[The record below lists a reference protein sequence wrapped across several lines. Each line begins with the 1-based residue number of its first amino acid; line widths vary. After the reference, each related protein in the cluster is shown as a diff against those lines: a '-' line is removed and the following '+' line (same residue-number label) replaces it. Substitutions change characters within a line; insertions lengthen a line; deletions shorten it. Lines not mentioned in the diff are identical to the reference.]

1 LVAPTLPTPVN
12 IYLAALQKELARGD
26 ATEHTHRSAL
36 KTLIESAAPGLL
48 ATNEP
53 KATQREN
60 KPDYI
65 VRKGSCVIGFVEAK
79 DVDKD
84 LKATLKTAQL
94 KRYLEALP
102 NLLLTNYLD
111 FIWFVAG
118 EKRMAVSL
126 GTLNG
131 THIAPAKDA
140 SERWDELIASF
151 LAEVTPTVDS
161 PNQLAK
167 NLAGQTRLLRDLSL
181 ELLSAGD
188 ADLQEQE
195 QSFRAMLVPDMQPAE
210 FADMYAQTAAY
221 GLFTA
226 RVFSHTTLFGGNP
239 ESLPDSLKHSDA
251 FSLEQAAYLIPKANP
266 FLRQFFQHVASP
278 NLNPQLRWLVEQI
291 ASSLRYTDMDKVLHR
306 QSRKQGF
313 EDPVFHFYETFL
325 AEYDRSLRESRG
337 VYYTPEP
344 VVDYIVRGVDWLL
357 VNQFGKADGLAD
369 PSTLVLDPATGTATF
384 LRKVIDTIHQRVSH
398 QHGAGVWPGYVRSQL
413 LPRIFGFELMMAPYT
428 VAHLKLALQLQ
439 EQGFEFAQGERLHVY
454 LTNTLDQ
461 LHQKTAAMLG
471 QWIAKEN
478 EGAEHIKLD
487 KPVVVVL
494 GNPPYSGESR
504 NKSNWIMALLQSY
517 KTEPEGGALKER
529 NSKWLNDD
537 YVKFIRFAHDRIA
550 RTGHGVVAFITNH
563 GWLDNPTFRGMRAQ
577 LMADFDDIYLLDLHG
592 NSKKKERT
600 PQALHAQGDDKN
612 VFDIE
617 QGVSITFLV
626 KLPGAA
632 SAATAPVEEVFEL
645 TAPDPRA
652 AKKAKTRKLEGG
664 KVTLKARIHQAD
676 LWGSRDNKYAWL
688 QAHDLNNTPWQTLA
702 PALPQLLLTP
712 RDETDA
718 AEYERGW
725 KVTDIFPVNSVGIV
739 TARDSLTI
747 HFTPEALQHTVE
759 RFVKLPVEEAR
770 EQFKLGKDV
779 QDWTVADAQKDLN
792 DARQAPKD
800 AKGVAVQPEPPK
812 SEWPLDMS
820 RVTPIAYR
828 PFDTRFTYYTGMS
841 KGFHCRA
848 RGEVMRHLAV
858 PATFANRALVTSR
871 LTKGETFAHAQ
882 ITDKI
887 TEVICMSPQTS
898 NNGFVFPLW
907 LLPKQTN
914 PNQPPGVWA
923 AGRSAQVKEESAQ
936 RSGDTEQNALPPRH
950 LATQCSPN
958 LAPTFLSALAKA
970 LGCPVT
976 QPYGLPEGVTPED
989 VLAYVYAVLHAP
1001 SYRSRYGGFLK
1012 SDFPRIPLGFCVLN
1026 TALAHVEYPLIA
1038 TEFAAVW
1045 QALLPLGQALID
1057 LHLLKNVP
1065 STLRPRF
1072 PAQGSNEVEKPRF
1085 ETQHG
1090 TGRVWINASQYFDGV
1105 PQETWNFKVG
1115 GYQVCEKWLRDRKG
1129 RTLEF
1134 TDIAHYANMVAA
1146 LTQTRA
1152 LMAQIDTVANGTLW
1166 PKVLEN

>member
-1 LVAPTLPTPVN
+1 MHAMTLASPSHPVHA
-12 IYLAALQKELARGD
+12 YLQSLQKELSRGD

-36 KTLIESAAPGLL
+36 KALIESAAPGLL

-65 VRKGSCVIGFVEAK
+65 VRKAASVIGFVEAK
-79 DVDKD
+79 DVDKS
-84 LKATLKTAQL
+84 LKATLKTNQL

-102 NLLLTNYLD
+102 NLMLTNYLD
-111 FIWFVAG
+111 FIWFVG
-118 EKRMAVSL
+118 GDKRMEISL
-126 GTLNG
+126 GSLNG
-131 THIAPAKDA
+131 QHVAPAKDA
-140 SERWDELIASF
+140 SARWDELIACF
-151 LAEVTPTVDS
+151 LAEVSPTVSS
-161 PNQLAK
+161 PTQLAK

-181 ELLSAGD
+181 ELLTAGES
-188 ADLQEQE
+188 DLLEQE
-195 QSFRAMLVPDMQPAE
+195 QSFRALLVPDLKPEE

-226 RVFSHTTLFGGNP
+226 RVFAHTTMFGGAV
-239 ESLPDSLKHSDA
+239 ETLPDSLKKNDA

-291 ASSLRYTDMDKVLHR
+291 ADSLRYTDMEKVLHR

-357 VNQFGKADGLAD
+357 VNRFGKPDGLAD
-369 PSTLVLDPATGTATF
+369 PSALILDPATGTATF
-384 LRKVIDTIHQRVSH
+384 LRKVIDLIHQRVDG
-398 QHGAGVWPGYVRSQL
+398 QHGAGAWPGYVRAQL

-439 EQGFEFAQGERLHVY
+439 ESGFEFQTGERLHVY

-478 EGAEHIKLD
+478 EGAEKIKLD
-487 KPVVVVL
+487 KPVVVVV

-504 NKSNWIMALLQSY
+504 NKSDWIMQLLQTY
-517 KTEPEGGALKER
+517 KTEPEGGPLKER

-550 RTGHGVVAFITNH
+550 RTGHGIVAFITNH

-577 LMADFDDIYLLDLHG
+577 LMADFDDIYVLDLHG

-600 PQALHAQGDDKN
+600 PVALKAQGDDKN

-626 KLPGAA
+626 KLPNTVQAE
-632 SAATAPVEEVFEL
+632 PVEAVEEIFEL
-645 TAPDPRA
+645 TAPEPGA
-652 AKKAKTRKLEGG
+652 VKKAKHRQLEGG

-676 LWGSRDNKYAWL
+676 LWGSRDYKYDWL
-688 QAHDLNNTPWQTLA
+688 EKHSLLDTPWQDLQ
-702 PALPQLLLTP
+702 PAMPQLLLVP

-747 HFTPEALQHTVE
+747 HFTAESLTQTAE
-759 RFVKLPVEEAR
+759 RFSKLPVEEAR

-779 QDWTVADAQKDLN
+779 RDWTVAGAQKDLN
-792 DARQAPKD
+792 DTRRPPRQTED
-800 AKGVAVQPEPPK
+800 AALQSTPPK
-812 SEWPLDMS
+812 SEWLLDPARIVPL
-820 RVTPIAYR
+820 AYR
-828 PFDTRFTYYTGMS
+828 PFDTRFTYYTGKS
-841 KGFHCRA
+841 KGFHCMPRSQ
-848 RGEVMRHLAV
+848 VMQHLAQ
-858 PATFANRALVTSR
+858 PIGFPNLALVTSR
-871 LTKGETFAHAQ
+871 LTKGEPFAHAQ
-882 ITDKI
+882 ITNKI

-907 LLPKQTN
+907 LLPEQTK
-914 PNQPPGVWA
+914 PDQPLTV
-923 AGRSAQVKEESAQ
+923 Q
-936 RSGDTEQNALPPRH
+936 RH
-950 LATQCSPN
+950 PN
-958 LAPTFLSALAKA
+958 LSPAFLSALALA
-970 LGCPVT
+970 LNRPVT
-976 QPYGLPEGVTPED
+976 PPHGLPEGVTPED

-1001 SYRSRYGGFLK
+1001 SYRSRYAGFLK
-1012 SDFPRIPLGFCVLN
+1012 SDFPRIPLSN
-1026 TALAHVEYPLIA
+1026 QALAPVENAQAA
-1038 TEFAAVW
+1038 TDFVASWSAM
-1045 QALLPLGQALID
+1045 LPLGRELLE

-1065 STLRPRF
+1065 ATLRVKF
-1072 PAQGSNEVEKPRF
+1072 AVQGGNEVEKPRF
-1085 ETQHG
+1085 EN
-1090 TGRVWINASQYFDGV
+1090 GRVWINATQYFDGV
-1105 PQETWNFKVG
+1105 PAETWRFKVG
-1115 GYQVCEKWLRDRKG
+1115 GYAVCEKWLKDRKG
-1129 RTLEF
+1129 RQLDF
-1134 TDIAHYANMVAA
+1134 ADIQHYGAVVAA
-1146 LTQTRA
+1146 LTRTRE
-1152 LMAQIDTVANGTLW
+1152 LMQKIDAVANGKLW
-1166 PKVLEN
+1166 PEAAGSL

>member
-1 LVAPTLPTPVN
+1 MTLASPSHPVHA
-12 IYLAALQKELARGD
+12 YLQSLQKELLRGD

-65 VRKGSCVIGFVEAK
+65 VRKAASVIGFIEAK
-79 DVDKD
+79 DVDKS
-84 LKATLKTAQL
+84 LKATLKTNQL

-102 NLLLTNYLD
+102 NLMLTNYLD
-111 FIWFVAG
+111 FIWFVGG
-118 EKRMAVSL
+118 EKRMEISL
-126 GTLNG
+126 GQLNG
-131 THIAPAKDA
+131 QHVSPAKDA
-140 SERWDELIASF
+140 AARWDELIGCF
-151 LAEVTPTVDS
+151 LAEVSPTVSS
-161 PNQLAK
+161 PTQLAK

-181 ELLSAGD
+181 ELLTAGES
-188 ADLQEQE
+188 DLLEQE
-195 QSFRAMLVPDMQPAE
+195 QSFRALLVPDLKPEE

-226 RVFSHTTLFGGNP
+226 RVFAHTTMFGGAV
-239 ESLPDSLKHSDA
+239 ETLPDSLKKNDA

-291 ASSLRYTDMDKVLHR
+291 ADSLRYTDMDKVLHR

-357 VNQFGKADGLAD
+357 ANRFDKPDGLAD
-369 PSTLVLDPATGTATF
+369 PSALILDPATGTATF
-384 LRKVIDTIHQRVSH
+384 LRKVIALIHQRVDG
-398 QHGAGVWPGYVRSQL
+398 QHGAGAWPGYVRSQL

-439 EQGFEFAQGERLHVY
+439 ELGFEFQAGERLHVY

-478 EGAEHIKLD
+478 EGAEKIKRD
-487 KPVVVVL
+487 KPVVVVV

-504 NKSNWIMALLQSY
+504 NKSDWILQLLQTY
-517 KTEPEGGALKER
+517 KTEPEGGPLKER

-550 RTGHGVVAFITNH
+550 RTGHGIVAFITNH

-577 LMADFDDIYLLDLHG
+577 LMADFDDIYVLDLHG

-600 PQALHAQGDDKN
+600 PEALNAQGDDKN

-626 KLPGAA
+626 KLPNTVQAEPVEA
-632 SAATAPVEEVFEL
+632 VEEVFEL
-645 TAPDPRA
+645 TAPEPGA
-652 AKKAKTRKLEGG
+652 VKKAKHRQLEGG

-676 LWGSRDNKYAWL
+676 LWGSRDYKYDWL
-688 QAHDLNNTPWQTLA
+688 EKHSLLDTPWQDLH
-702 PALPQLLLTP
+702 PALPQLLLVP

-747 HFTPEALQHTVE
+747 HFTAESLQQTAE
-759 RFVKLPVEEAR
+759 WFSRLPVEEAR
-770 EQFKLGKDV
+770 EQFKLGEDSR
-779 QDWTVADAQKDLN
+779 DWTVAGAQKDLN
-792 DARQAPKD
+792 DTRRPATKAD
-800 AKGVAVQPEPPK
+800 GTALQPESLK
-812 SEWPLDMS
+812 ADWLLDLA
-820 RVTPIAYR
+820 RIVPIAYR
-828 PFDTRFTYYTGMS
+828 PFDIRFTYFTGKS
-841 KGFHCRA
+841 KGFHCMA
-848 RGEVMRHLAV
+848 RGEVMRHLANDPGNLSLSTTRSV
-858 PATFANRALVTSR
+858 ETGVFTHVFAMRG
-871 LTKGETFAHAQ
+871 LTTLHTVSIK
-882 ITDKI
+882 
-887 TEVICMSPQTS
+887 EV
-898 NNGFVFPLW
+898 NYAFPLW
-907 LLPKQTN
+907 LLPDQIA
-914 PNQPPGVWA
+914 PGQPLPT
-923 AGRSAQVKEESAQ
+923 Q
-936 RSGDTEQNALPPRH
+936 RH
-950 LATQCSPN
+950 PN
-958 LAPTFLSALAKA
+958 LSPSFLSALAQA
-970 LGCPVT
+970 LGRPVS
-976 QPYGLPEGVTPED
+976 PMHGLPEGVTPED

-1001 SYRSRYGGFLK
+1001 SYRSRYAGFLK
-1012 SDFPRIPLGFCVLN
+1012 SDFPRIPLSN
-1026 TALAHVEYPLIA
+1026 QMLAPVDSAQGTIN
-1038 TEFAAVW
+1038 FAATW
-1045 QALLPLGQALID
+1045 QGLLPLGRELLE

-1065 STLRPRF
+1065 AALRVKF
-1072 PAQGSNEVEKPRF
+1072 AVQGSNEVEKPRF
-1085 ETQHG
+1085 DN
-1090 TGRVWINASQYFDGV
+1090 GRVWINATQYFDGV
-1105 PQETWNFKVG
+1105 PVETWSFKVG
-1115 GYQVCEKWLRDRKG
+1115 GYAVCEKWLKDRKG
-1129 RTLEF
+1129 RQLDF
-1134 TDIAHYANMVAA
+1134 ADIQHYGAVVAA
-1146 LTQTRA
+1146 LTRTRE
-1152 LMAQIDTVANGTLW
+1152 LMQKIDAIANGKLW
-1166 PKVLEN
+1166 PEAVE

>member
-1 LVAPTLPTPVN
+1 MSAVSAYLVS
-12 IYLAALQKELARGD
+12 LQKELARGD

-36 KTLIESAAPGLL
+36 KTLLESAAPGLL

-65 VRKGSCVIGFVEAK
+65 VRKDASLIGFVEAK
-79 DVDKD
+79 DVDKN
-84 LKATLKTAQL
+84 LKTTLKTQQI

-111 FIWFVAG
+111 FVWFVGG
-118 EKRMAVSL
+118 EKRMEISL
-126 GTLNG
+126 GTFNG
-131 THIAPAKDA
+131 THITPTNDA
-140 SERWDELIASF
+140 SERWGELIASF

-181 ELLSAGD
+181 ELLTAGD

-195 QSFRAMLVPDMQPAE
+195 QSFRTMLVPDLKPQE

-226 RVFSHTTLFGGNP
+226 RVFTHTTLFGGQSEALP
-239 ESLPDSLKHSDA
+239 ESFKGDV

-291 ASSLRYTDMDKVLHR
+291 ASSLRYADMDKVLHR
-306 QSRKQGF
+306 QSRKPGF

-325 AEYDRSLRESRG
+325 TEYDPHLRESRG

-357 VNQFGKADGLAD
+357 VKHFGKTSGLAD
-369 PSTLVLDPATGTATF
+369 PSILVLDPATGTATF
-384 LRKVIDTIHQRVSH
+384 LRKVIETIHQRVCH
-398 QHGAGVWPGYVRSQL
+398 QHGAGVWPDYVRSQL

-439 EQGFEFAQGERLHVY
+439 EQGFEFSQGERLHVY

-461 LHQKTAAMLG
+461 LHQQTAAMLG

-487 KPVVVVL
+487 KPVVVVV

-504 NKSNWIMALLQSY
+504 NKSDWIMALLQSY
-517 KTEPEGGALKER
+517 KTEPEGGPLKER

-537 YVKFIRFAHDRIA
+537 YVKFIRFAHDRIN
-550 RTGHGVVAFITNH
+550 RTGHGIVAFITNH

-577 LMADFDDIYLLDLHG
+577 LMAEFDHIYVLDLHG

-600 PQALHAQGDDKN
+600 PQALHALGDDKN

-626 KLPGAA
+626 KLPA
-632 SAATAPVEEVFEL
+632 SAGVGQPLRTGGAGAWGTKPHEAFEL
-645 TAPDPRA
+645 TAYEPGA
-652 AKKAKTRKLEGG
+652 SKKHKTRKLEGG
-664 KVTLKARIHQAD
+664 QVKLKARIHQAD
-676 LWGSRDNKYAWL
+676 LWGSRDHKYAWL
-688 QAHDLNNTPWQTLA
+688 QAHDLASTLWQTLV

-747 HFTPEALQHTVE
+747 HFTPEALKQTIE
-759 RFVKLPVEEAR
+759 SFAKLPVEDAR
-770 EQFKLGKDV
+770 EKFKLGEDV
-779 QDWTVADAQKDLN
+779 QDWSVADAQKDLN
-792 DARQAPKD
+792 DARQLPKD
-800 AKGVAVQPEPPK
+800 AHGAVLKKLPPK
-812 SEWPLDMS
+812 SEWPLDLS
-820 RVTPIAYR
+820 RIVPIAYR
-828 PFDTRFTYYTGMS
+828 PFDTRFTYYTGRS

-848 RGEVMRHLAV
+848 RGEVMRHLVSLKDNVSLTVCRQMNGDDWAH
-858 PATFANRALVTSR
+858 ALVAEGLVESCHVSNKTSEI
-871 LTKGETFAHAQ
+871 GAP
-882 ITDKI
+882 I
-887 TEVICMSPQTS
+887 
-898 NNGFVFPLW
+898 PLW
-907 LLPKQTN
+907 LLPVQIDSDL
-914 PNQPPGVWA
+914 A
-923 AGRSAQVKEESAQ
+923 
-936 RSGDTEQNALPPRH
+936 

-958 LAPTFLSALAKA
+958 LSPTFLTTLAKA
-970 LGCPVT
+970 LGRPVT
-976 QPYGLPEGVTPED
+976 QPHGLPEGTTPED

-1001 SYRSRYGGFLK
+1001 SYRSRYAGFLK
-1012 SDFPRIPLGFCVLN
+1012 SDFPRIPLGCLTSNEAATHVD
-1026 TALAHVEYPLIA
+1026 LAQEAINF
-1038 TEFAAVW
+1038 EAVW
-1045 QALLPLGQALID
+1045 QALLPLGQTLID
-1057 LHLLKNVP
+1057 LHLLHNVP
-1065 STLRPRF
+1065 TALRPRF
-1072 PAQGSNEVEKPRF
+1072 CVQGHNEVEKPRF
-1085 ETQHG
+1085 ELLHVSSG
-1090 TGRVWINASQYFDGV
+1090 KGRIWINASQYFDGV
-1105 PQETWNFKVG
+1105 PLDTWSFRVG
-1115 GYQVCEKWLRDRKG
+1115 GYQVCEKWLKDRKT

-1134 TDIAHYANMVAA
+1134 ADITHYANVVAA
-1146 LTQTRA
+1146 LTHTRA
-1152 LMAQIDTVANGTLW
+1152 LMAQIDSVANGALW
-1166 PKVLEN
+1166 PAQTD

>member
-1 LVAPTLPTPVN
+1 MHAMTLASPSHPVHA
-12 IYLAALQKELARGD
+12 YLQSLQKELSRGD

-36 KTLIESAAPGLL
+36 KALIESAAPGLL

-65 VRKGSCVIGFVEAK
+65 VRKAASVIGFVEAK
-79 DVDKD
+79 DVDKS
-84 LKATLKTAQL
+84 LKATLKTNQL

-102 NLLLTNYLD
+102 NLMLTNYLD
-111 FIWFVAG
+111 FIWFVG
-118 EKRMAVSL
+118 GDKRMEISL
-126 GTLNG
+126 GSLNG
-131 THIAPAKDA
+131 QHVAPAKDA
-140 SERWDELIASF
+140 SARWDELIACF
-151 LAEVTPTVDS
+151 LAEVSPTVSS
-161 PNQLAK
+161 PTQLAK

-181 ELLSAGD
+181 ELLTAGES
-188 ADLQEQE
+188 DLLEQE
-195 QSFRAMLVPDMQPAE
+195 QSFRALLVPDLKPEE

-226 RVFSHTTLFGGNP
+226 RVFAHTTMFGGAV
-239 ESLPDSLKHSDA
+239 ETLPDSLKKNDA

-291 ASSLRYTDMDKVLHR
+291 ADSLRYTDMEKVLHR

-357 VNQFGKADGLAD
+357 ANRFDKPDGLAD
-369 PSTLVLDPATGTATF
+369 PSALILDPATGTATF
-384 LRKVIDTIHQRVSH
+384 LRKVIDLIHQRVDG
-398 QHGAGVWPGYVRSQL
+398 QHGAGAWPGYVRAQL

-439 EQGFEFAQGERLHVY
+439 ESGFEFQAGERLHVY

-461 LHQKTAAMLG
+461 LHQQTAAMLG

-478 EGAEHIKLD
+478 EGAEKIKLD
-487 KPVVVVL
+487 KPVVVVV

-504 NKSNWIMALLQSY
+504 NKSDWIMQLLQTY
-517 KTEPEGGALKER
+517 KTEPEGGPLKER

-550 RTGHGVVAFITNH
+550 RTGHGIVAFITNH

-577 LMADFDDIYLLDLHG
+577 LMADFDDIYVLDLHG

-600 PQALHAQGDDKN
+600 PVALKAQGDDKN

-626 KLPGAA
+626 KLPNTVQAEPVEA
-632 SAATAPVEEVFEL
+632 VEEVFEL
-645 TAPDPRA
+645 TAPEPGA
-652 AKKAKTRKLEGG
+652 VKKAKHRQLEGG

-676 LWGSRDNKYAWL
+676 LWGSRDYKYDWL
-688 QAHDLNNTPWQTLA
+688 EKHSLLDTPWQDLQ
-702 PALPQLLLTP
+702 PALPQLLLVP

-725 KVTDIFPVNSVGIV
+725 KVTDIFPMNGTGVITKCDQLNISFSAKECFEKVSWLL
-739 TARDSLTI
+739 TATES
-747 HFTPEALQHTVE
+747 
-759 RFVKLPVEEAR
+759 
-770 EQFKLGKDV
+770 
-779 QDWTVADAQKDLN
+779 
-792 DARQAPKD
+792 DARQRFRLPKL
-800 AKGVAVQPEPPK
+800 GVRDWSFGAAVSDVKNSGPDEIFVKPV
-812 SEWPLDMS
+812 L
-820 RVTPIAYR
+820 YR
-828 PFDTRFTYYTGMS
+828 PFDQRYLYYTGRS
-841 KGFHCRA
+841 KGLMGWPVQKLF
-848 RGEVMRHLAV
+848 RHFSESPNIGLI
-858 PATFANRALVTSR
+858 TSR
-871 LTKGETFAHAQ
+871 LTKGEPFAHAQ

-907 LLPKQTN
+907 LLPE
-914 PNQPPGVWA
+914 QPQPD
-923 AGRSAQVKEESAQ
+923 QPLSAQ
-936 RSGDTEQNALPPRH
+936 RY
-950 LATQCSPN
+950 PN
-958 LAPTFLSALAKA
+958 LSPAFLSALAQA
-970 LGCPVT
+970 LGRPVS
-976 QPYGLPEGVTPED
+976 PLHGLPEGVTPED

-1001 SYRSRYGGFLK
+1001 SYRSRYAGFLK
-1012 SDFPRIPLGFCVLN
+1012 SDFPRIPLSN
-1026 TALAHVEYPLIA
+1026 QALAPVDTAQAA
-1038 TEFAAVW
+1038 TDFVAIW
-1045 QALLPLGQALID
+1045 NALLPLGMQLID

-1065 STLRPRF
+1065 SALRVKF
-1072 PAQGSNEVEKPRF
+1072 AMQGSNEVEKPRF
-1085 ETQHG
+1085 END
-1090 TGRVWINASQYFDGV
+1090 RVWINATQYFDGV
-1105 PQETWNFKVG
+1105 PAETWSFKVG
-1115 GYQVCEKWLRDRKG
+1115 GYAVCEKWLKDRKG
-1129 RTLEF
+1129 RQLDF
-1134 TDIAHYANMVAA
+1134 ADIQHYGAVVAA
-1146 LTQTRA
+1146 LTRTRE
-1152 LMAQIDTVANGTLW
+1152 LMQKIDAVANGKLW
-1166 PKVLEN
+1166 PEAAGSL